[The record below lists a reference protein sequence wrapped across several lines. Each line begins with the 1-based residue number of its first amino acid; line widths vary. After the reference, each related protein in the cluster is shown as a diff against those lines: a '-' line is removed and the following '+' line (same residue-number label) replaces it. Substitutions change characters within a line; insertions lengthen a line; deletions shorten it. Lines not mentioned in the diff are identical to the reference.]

1 MLEDLSLP
9 VRQFPCRI
17 RTVKS
22 ELSEQDAIILESAV
36 MNPEWPCKTLQNEL
50 LKRDIKI
57 SDTAI
62 KHHREKRCSC
72 WKI

>member
-1 MLEDLSLP
+1 MLEDLFIP
-9 VRQFPCRI
+9 VKHTPCRV
-17 RTVKS
+17 RTVK
-22 ELSEQDAIILESAV
+22 EEIPDKDALILEDAV